1 MRPRVHTGEEN
12 RMTRSHLWVLC
23 ALPLALAACGGGD
36 EGGAE
41 GAADTT
47 AAVPADGGAMA
58 TTPAPM
64 PADSA
69 MAGQSAAPSAVQM
82 MALNNS
88 GVSGQTQVM
97 AHGEGETMVT
107 VTLQGQGTG
116 THPGHIHSGTC
127 DNLGPVV
134 APLESVTMANGTGTS
149 TSTVK
154 VPLATVMNG
163 QHVVNFHA
171 GAGENPMAPVVCGPI
186 PAQT

>member
-1 MRPRVHTGEEN
+1 
-12 RMTRSHLWVLC
+12 MTRSHLWVLC
-23 ALPLALAACGGGD
+23 ALPLALAACGGGGD
-36 EGGAE
+36 EGAE
-41 GAADTT
+41 GGADTT
-47 AAVPADGGAMA
+47 AAAVPTDGGAMA

-69 MAGQSAAPSAVQM
+69 MAGQSTAPSAVQM

-88 GVSGQTQVM
+88 GVNGQTQVM

-107 VTLQGQGTG
+107 VTLQGAGTG

-127 DNLGPVV
+127 DSLGPVV
-134 APLESVTMANGTGTS
+134 APLESVTLANGTGTS
-149 TSTVK
+149 SSTVK

-171 GAGENPMAPVVCGPI
+171 GSGADPMAPVVCGAI
-186 PAQT
+186 PAQS

>member
-1 MRPRVHTGEEN
+1 
-12 RMTRSHLWVLC
+12 MTRSHLWVLC
-23 ALPLALAACGGGD
+23 ALPLSLAACGGD
-36 EGGAE
+36 SEGGAE
-41 GAADTT
+41 GTADTT
-47 AAVPADGGAMA
+47 AAAMPADAGAAA

-64 PADSA
+64 PADSGA

-88 GVSGQTQVM
+88 GVNGQTQVM
-97 AHGEGETMVT
+97 AHGDGETMVT
-107 VTLQGQGTG
+107 VTLQGAGSG

-127 DNLGPVV
+127 DSLGPVV
-134 APLESVTMANGTGTS
+134 APLESVTLANGTGTS

-171 GAGENPMAPVVCGPI
+171 GSGENAMAPVSCGAI
-186 PAQT
+186 PAQS

>member
-1 MRPRVHTGEEN
+1 M
-12 RMTRSHLWVLC
+12 
-23 ALPLALAACGGGD
+23 
-36 EGGAE
+36 
-41 GAADTT
+41 DT
-47 AAVPADGGAMA
+47 
-58 TTPAPM
+58 
-64 PADSA
+64 A
-69 MAGQSAAPSAVQM
+69 MAGQSSAANSVQM

-88 GVSGQTQVM
+88 GVTGTTRVM

-107 VTLQGQGTG
+107 VNLMGQGSG

-134 APLESVTMANGTGTS
+134 VPLESLTMAGGNGTS

-171 GAGENPMAPVVCGPI
+171 GSGENPMAPVACGAI
-186 PAQT
+186 LAQGA

>member
-1 MRPRVHTGEEN
+1 
-12 RMTRSHLWVLC
+12 MTRSHLWVLC
-23 ALPLALAACGGGD
+23 ALPLTLMACGGGD

-64 PADSA
+64 PADTA
-69 MAGQSAAPSAVQM
+69 MAAAAPSAVQM

-88 GVSGQTQVM
+88 GVSGQSQVM
-97 AHGEGETMVT
+97 AQGDAETMLT
-107 VTLQGQGTG
+107 VTLQGPGSG

-134 APLESVTMANGTGTS
+134 VPLESVTLANGTGTS

-171 GAGENPMAPVVCGPI
+171 GSGENPMTPVVCGAI
-186 PAQT
+186 PAQS

>member
-1 MRPRVHTGEEN
+1 MNASR
-12 RMTRSHLWVLC
+12 LC
-23 ALPLALAACGGGD
+23 VFSVLALAACGGGD
-36 EGGAE
+36 AEVAEGG
-41 GAADTT
+41 ADTT
-47 AAVPADGGAMA
+47 AVVTPSAEVAPAAPA
-58 TTPAPM
+58 APM
-64 PADSA
+64 DTA
-69 MAGQSAAPSAVQM
+69 MAGQSSAANSVQM

-88 GVSGQTQVM
+88 GVTGQTQVM

-107 VTLQGQGTG
+107 VNFMGQGSG

-134 APLESVTMANGTGTS
+134 VPLESVTMADGTGTS

-171 GAGENPMAPVVCGPI
+171 GSGENPMAPVSCGPI
-186 PAQT
+186 PAQGA